1 MIDRI
6 KDAVKLDNIILK
18 KHALVRMLERGEDSV
33 IVINKVPALICEQCG
48 DDFIDIQVTR
58 KIEALLKKLESEGL
72 KMGFV
77 DYTRAA

>member
-1 MIDRI
+1 MNCPLCRG
-6 KDAVKLDNIILK
+6 VMNNGNTHILIQK
-18 KHALVRMLERGEDSV
+18 EEGAI

-48 DDFIDIQVTR
+48 DDFIEIDTSK
-58 KIEALLKKLESEGL
+58 KIEALLKKLEAEGL

>member
-1 MIDRI
+1 MNCPLCRGEM
-6 KDAVKLDNIILK
+6 KHGTSHILI
-18 KHALVRMLERGEDSV
+18 ERGEDSV

>member
-1 MIDRI
+1 MNCPLCSGVMNHG
-6 KDAVKLDNIILK
+6 ATHILIQ
-18 KHALVRMLERGEDSV
+18 RDEESI

-48 DDFIDIQVTR
+48 DDFIEIDISR
-58 KIEALLKKLESEGL
+58 KIEELLKKLESEGL

>member
-1 MIDRI
+1 MNCPLC
-6 KDAVKLDNIILK
+6 KGEMNHGTTHILIQ
-18 KHALVRMLERGEDSV
+18 RDEESI

-48 DDFIDIQVTR
+48 DDFIEIDISR
-58 KIEALLKKLESEGL
+58 KVEELLKKLESEGL

>member
-1 MIDRI
+1 MNCPLCTGVMVRG
-6 KDAVKLDNIILK
+6 NTHILI
-18 KHALVRMLERGEDSV
+18 ENGEDSI

-48 DDFIDIQVTR
+48 DDFIEIEVSI
-58 KIEALLKKLESEGL
+58 KIEGL

>member
-1 MIDRI
+1 MNHGTTHVLIQRDEESI
-6 KDAVKLDNIILK
+6 
-18 KHALVRMLERGEDSV
+18 

-48 DDFIDIQVTR
+48 DDFIEIDTSR
-58 KIEALLKKLESEGL
+58 KIEKLLEKLESEGL